1 MSIADLPA
9 RIGAN
14 IAIGLT
20 GKAITYVKT
29 GDPTISTD
37 GRATQN
43 VTNYTMKAF
52 ETRIKQWMID
62 GTKIQMGDRLLLVD
76 AVLFESKLGSGV
88 LPSTDDRIIVGS
100 RDWAIVLVDPVSSGE
115 QNALHKIYV
124 RR

>member
-1 MSIADLPA
+1 
-9 RIGAN
+9 
-14 IAIGLT
+14 
-20 GKAITYVKT
+20 
-29 GDPTISTD
+29 
-37 GRATQN
+37 
-43 VTNYTMKAF
+43 MKAF